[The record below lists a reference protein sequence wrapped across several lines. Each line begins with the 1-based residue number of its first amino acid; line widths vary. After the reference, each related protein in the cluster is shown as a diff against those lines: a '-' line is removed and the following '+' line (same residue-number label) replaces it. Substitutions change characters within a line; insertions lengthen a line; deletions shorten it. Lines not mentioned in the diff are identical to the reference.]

1 MNLLKKL
8 AAGTLAG
15 AMMLSL
21 AACGSSSS
29 SAPVSGAASGS
40 TASTTGSNV
49 LNVMVEVEVA
59 SLDPQLAT
67 DGTSFE
73 VIANYTDGLMQMD
86 ADGQSVPAIAET
98 YEVSEDGLTYTFHLR
113 EDAVWSNGDPVTAD
127 DFVFGWQRAV
137 DPANASEY
145 AYMIYDVGQIKNGA
159 AIAAGEMDV
168 TELGVTAVDEHTLQV
183 ELEVPVSY
191 FLSLMY
197 FPTFYPVNR
206 AFYESLDEGTFGT
219 SPETVLSNGAF
230 ILDSYEP
237 AALSFSLVKNP
248 DYYDADNIQL
258 DGLNYQ
264 VIKDSQQAL
273 MSYQNGD
280 LDITKISGDQV
291 DQAQGDPE
299 LSVHGAGYLW
309 YITMNSNDVEMFN
322 NVNMRLAL
330 THAVDRESI
339 VNDVVKDGSLA
350 TYTAVPPQFATG
362 PDGSDF
368 SEDQEMFSEY
378 CSYDPEKA
386 AEYFATA
393 CDELGTDT
401 FEFELLVEDTTES
414 QNVAAVLKEQIE
426 TIQTRLP
433 ISIRIGGMAVSMG
446 AVIGLILGVVAALN
460 HNKWLDS
467 LCTVISVLGVSVPSY
482 VFALGLSYLLGFK
495 YSIFPMLYDKSQPLV
510 SSIMP
515 SIALGMFTMASI
527 ARFTRNEMLEVLDS
541 DYMLLAE
548 SKGISGAPL
557 IVRHALRNA
566 LIPIIT
572 VLAPLIVDLM
582 TGSLVV
588 EKIFSIPGVGS
599 LLVTAIQSNDYNVV
613 IALSFIYSAMYIGIM
628 LVVDILYG
636 VIDPRI
642 RVSKEGNT

>member
-29 SAPVSGAASGS
+29 SAPASGAASGS

-127 DFVFGWQRAV
+127 DFGFGWQRAV

-248 DYYDADNIQL
+248 DYYDADNIRL

-368 SEDQEMFSEY
+368 SEDQEMFRSTARMT
-378 CSYDPEKA
+378 PKRPRNTLPRP
-386 AEYFATA
+386 AT
-393 CDELGTDT
+393 
-401 FEFELLVEDTTES
+401 
-414 QNVAAVLKEQIE
+414 N
-426 TIQTRLP
+426 
-433 ISIRIGGMAVSMG
+433 
-446 AVIGLILGVVAALN
+446 
-460 HNKWLDS
+460 
-467 LCTVISVLGVSVPSY
+467 
-482 VFALGLSYLLGFK
+482 
-495 YSIFPMLYDKSQPLV
+495 
-510 SSIMP
+510 
-515 SIALGMFTMASI
+515 
-527 ARFTRNEMLEVLDS
+527 
-541 DYMLLAE
+541 
-548 SKGISGAPL
+548 
-557 IVRHALRNA
+557 
-566 LIPIIT
+566 
-572 VLAPLIVDLM
+572 
-582 TGSLVV
+582 
-588 EKIFSIPGVGS
+588 
-599 LLVTAIQSNDYNVV
+599 
-613 IALSFIYSAMYIGIM
+613 SA
-628 LVVDILYG
+628 
-636 VIDPRI
+636 RI
-642 RVSKEGNT
+642 RSSLSCLSKTRPSRRTLRPS